1 MQNSPPNKEFV
12 ILLVDDKPE
21 NILSLEEILTREG
34 RRFLK
39 AYSGNEA
46 LKYILQNEDIGLV
59 MLDVQM
65 PGMDGFEVAH
75 ILKSNSKT
83 KDIAII
89 FVTAIS
95 KDEQYVLKGFEEGAV
110 DYLQKPLDINITRA
124 KVNVFERLYF
134 AQHHLQ
140 ISLSDVE
147 HINKQLERFVFIVSH
162 DLKSPLSS
170 ISMLADLLKMDKK
183 VQEEPELNEYVRII
197 ATAAKRLSEMI
208 GSILEY
214 SRTSKS
220 QQNYEEV
227 NTYQLVSEIIEFSYL
242 PGNFKAIIQKDL
254 PTLKT
259 RKIKLQQVFQNLI
272 SNAVK
277 YHDKSCASLEIGA
290 VDKGNWY
297 EFFVKDNGPGISKE
311 DHERI
316 FHIFETTGNKSKK
329 DSSTGI
335 GLNLLKVLVEEQGGK
350 VWVDSVLGI
359 GSTFYFEWVKQTN
372 ELTQ

>member
-1 MQNSPPNKEFV
+1 MQNSLPNKDFL

-21 NILSLEEILTREG
+21 NIISLEEILTREG

-46 LKYILQNEDIGLV
+46 LKYVLQNEDIGLI

-75 ILKSNSKT
+75 ILKGNTKT

-95 KDEQYVLKGFEEGAV
+95 KEEQYVLKGFEEGAV

-134 AQHHLQ
+134 AQYHLQ

-170 ISMLADLLKMDKK
+170 ISMLADLLQMDKK

-197 ATAAKRLSEMI
+197 ATATKRLSEMI

-214 SRTSKS
+214 SRTSRS
-220 QQNYEEV
+220 QQNYEVV
-227 NTYQLVSEIIEFSYL
+227 NTYQLVSEIIELSYL
-242 PGNFKAIIQKDL
+242 PVNFKTIIQKDL
-254 PTLKT
+254 PVLKT
-259 RKIKLQQVFQNLI
+259 TKIKLQQVFQNLI

-277 YHDKSCASLEIGA
+277 YNDKKNASVEIGA
-290 VDKGNWY
+290 VDKGKWY

-316 FHIFETTGNKSKK
+316 FHIFETTGIESNK

-350 VWVDSVLGI
+350 VWVDSVLGE
-359 GSTFYFEWVKQTN
+359 GSTFYFEWLNQSS